1 MDMTPHEGSSD
12 GGSSAKTDLVLA
24 TAVDRFHARKL
35 GTKVEKRGAMK
46 VIITGKVK
54 KQKNNQGKYAGSSGI
69 FRPRGDGGNDELNQ
83 VRTGGGD
90 TFYCP

>member
-1 MDMTPHEGSSD
+1 MDMTPHEESSD

-24 TAVDRFHARKL
+24 TAVDCFHARKF

-54 KQKNNQGKYAGSSGI
+54 KQKKTIKASMQGALASLD
-69 FRPRGDGGNDELNQ
+69 P
-83 VRTGGGD
+83 
-90 TFYCP
+90 

>member
-1 MDMTPHEGSSD
+1 LFGMDMTPHEGSSD

-24 TAVDRFHARKL
+24 TAVDRFHARKF

-54 KQKNNQGKYAGSSGI
+54 KQKKTIKASMQGALASLD
-69 FRPRGDGGNDELNQ
+69 PEVTEAMMN
-83 VRTGGGD
+83 
-90 TFYCP
+90 

>member
-24 TAVDRFHARKL
+24 TAVDRFHARKF

-54 KQKNNQGKYAGSSGI
+54 KQKKQS
-69 FRPRGDGGNDELNQ
+69 RQVCRELWHL
-83 VRTGGGD
+83 
-90 TFYCP
+90 